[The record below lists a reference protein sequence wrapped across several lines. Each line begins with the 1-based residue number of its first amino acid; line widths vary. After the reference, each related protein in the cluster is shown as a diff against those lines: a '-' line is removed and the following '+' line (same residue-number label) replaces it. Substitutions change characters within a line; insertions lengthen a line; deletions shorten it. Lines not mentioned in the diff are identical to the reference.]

1 MTPVQPSGH
10 ALRIGDTV
18 RLDVVRVFPHDW
30 VTVFSFLTESA
41 RLGSWYGT
49 WTGDPTTG
57 TVLLSFVE
65 NPAEPAE
72 VRILACEPPN
82 SLTVGLPMGWE
93 VDLSLAPTPGGTHL
107 VLTQLLD
114 AATPPGDIGAG
125 WEYYLDRLGRAL
137 DGKDPDDVDWAD
149 YHPGLVAHYTP

>member
-1 MTPVQPSGH
+1 MTPARPSGR
-10 ALRIGDTV
+10 AVRTGDTV
-18 RLDVVRVFPHDW
+18 HLAVVRVFPHDW
-30 VTVFSFLTESA
+30 ATVFSFLTESA
-41 RLGSWYGT
+41 LLGRWYGT
-49 WTGDPTTG
+49 WTGDPATG
-57 TVLLSFVE
+57 SVLLSFVE

-72 VRILACEPPN
+72 VRILACEPPTR
-82 SLTVGLPMGWE
+82 LTVGLPMGWE

-114 AATPPGDIGAG
+114 TATPPGDIGAG

-137 DGKDPDDVDWAD
+137 DGKDPDGVDWAD